1 MRSAVEGIVLFGSI
15 TSGFAKLIGL
25 LLKLA
30 GKLAVMALVALGGL
44 LLSVLKRIAE
54 DTLMAEAS
62 KKRQRQMERDELRRL
77 KLQKARRDVYDDGL

>member
-1 MRSAVEGIVLFGSI
+1 MFGSV

-54 DTLMAEAS
+54 DTLMTEAS
-62 KKRQRQMERDELRRL
+62 KKRRRQMERDELRRL

>member
-1 MRSAVEGIVLFGSI
+1 MRSAVGGIVLFGSV

-54 DTLMAEAS
+54 DTLMTEAS
-62 KKRQRQMERDELRRL
+62 KKRRRQMERDELRRL

>member
-1 MRSAVEGIVLFGSI
+1 MFGSI